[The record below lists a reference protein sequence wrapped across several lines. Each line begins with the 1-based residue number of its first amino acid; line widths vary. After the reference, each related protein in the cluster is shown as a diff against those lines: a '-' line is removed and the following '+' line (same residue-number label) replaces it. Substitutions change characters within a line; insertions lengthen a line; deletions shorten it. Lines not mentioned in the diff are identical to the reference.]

1 MIKLEST
8 NAKALEK
15 ISLETLLQYAA
26 IAEI

>member
-15 ISLETLLQYAA
+15 VSLETLLQYAA
-26 IAEI
+26 PAEV